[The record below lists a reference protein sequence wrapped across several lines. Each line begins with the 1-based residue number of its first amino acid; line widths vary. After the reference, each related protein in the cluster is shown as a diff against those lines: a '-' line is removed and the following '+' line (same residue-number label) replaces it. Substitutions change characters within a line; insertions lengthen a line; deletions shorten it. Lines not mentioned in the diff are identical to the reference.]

1 MKNKN
6 DKTAFEVICDRGGN
20 DEMRQRI
27 QNLFFSNYYISIIRE
42 DETVSIGEPQ
52 NLVPPKCKSISAMA
66 GPMPKSLADDLYERL
81 RSPRLRS
88 KEEIAIRLS
97 DDSKGIERIAR
108 VQCKQN
114 SINWKEY
121 WPFLDDYVDLT
132 SDEGLKQ
139 LEDHLKR
146 VYMVGPFENSFD
158 HLVLPILFNS
168 PNHLKTPHTKVP
180 VLLLLN
186 HK

>member
-6 DKTAFEVICDRGGN
+6 DKTAFEVICDRSGN

-146 VYMVGPFENSFD
+146 VYMVGSFENSFD

>member
-6 DKTAFEVICDRGGN
+6 DKIAFEVICDRSGT
-20 DEMRQRI
+20 ELIEEKIR
-27 QNLFFSNYYISIIRE
+27 NLFFANYYISIIRE

-52 NLVPPKCKSISAMA
+52 SLVPPKKKSISAMA
-66 GPMPKSLADDLYERL
+66 GPMSKSLADDLYERL

-121 WPFLDDYVDLT
+121 WPFLGGYVDLA

-139 LEDHLKR
+139 LEQHLKQ
-146 VYMVGPFENSFD
+146 VYMVGFD
-158 HLVLPILFNS
+158 WLHSWSTCLFYQSNAFILF
-168 PNHLKTPHTKVP
+168 
-180 VLLLLN
+180 
-186 HK
+186 